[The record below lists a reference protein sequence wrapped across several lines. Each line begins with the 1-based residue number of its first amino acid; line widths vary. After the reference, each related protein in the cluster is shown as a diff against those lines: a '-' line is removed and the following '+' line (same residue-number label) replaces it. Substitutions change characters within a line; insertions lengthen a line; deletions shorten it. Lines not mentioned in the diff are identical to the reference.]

1 MPNAEPSECLYVC
14 DKCAAVIRQA
24 IFVCCS
30 KWSERDLYLCVE
42 CFKEF
47 HYDDKMAS
55 VDETAEM
62 KVVFQRQR
70 LGKLLADIE
79 RICEKRR
86 SRNARR
92 RYDAILQRKE
102 RFREL
107 LNAARHVVLLNAA
120 FNLFSTSDFHRIL
133 HSCGNVSSREKATS
147 SCEPVT
153 GNVGLSN
160 VMRKELMLAL
170 TTAYLNAKT
179 VIDITLLV
187 FSSLAAQLLPEDL
200 EGNLQWTAHSTLDS
214 DMISNATTAIIN
226 TGGESSTEYLHDDY
240 TGSAVKANED
250 GYGLSRFQ
258 WVHWVSIPKLKECAC
273 ASEGRYS
280 FSQHWPMTVEFGGGH
295 RSKRTS
301 VERGHRESGN
311 TSSNSSTY
319 SSSKMRTKTS
329 SNSNIDSFSQP
340 STSAVS
346 WKGEQSTFHSS
357 ISKDA
362 IKNERMK
369 EHKKS
374 VSDKK
379 KRERM
384 IQEREEQRKIISEKE
399 LTKSSSLS
407 QSTSSKFVRL
417 SEIPSSSKVPKIK
430 AVKSASSIPQ
440 LFAPEFLVTEKN
452 GAKIVTK
459 LDPTQVAMFL
469 QRSTSVGAMRNTKD
483 EQKKA
488 LVKKEIS
495 SKVSHDDRKARSSSK
510 KTTINSLCSV
520 EKKLKKKDDDP
531 KKFHS
536 SSPSLVKRKSNLM
549 SVSPPPISK
558 NSKSAAKEKPKKC
571 EELGG
576 GTHAKSGKS
585 DIHRKFQS
593 SEKIDSHEKIMPSVA
608 RPKIVPPHAPRKP
621 CLPST
626 VKTQSVVSKK
636 DQVSLK
642 SETAQTHQRKEFDTV
657 IPRKDPSDR
666 SIMPPKKPSSAPWKG
681 TREISSNERTKTS
694 EQKTEVAEKRTN
706 SNDRKSFK
714 REKSSSKR
722 DSLGKRPGDR
732 SKDKLT
738 FGNAYATERCSD
750 VANSSSPGNDA
761 SKNEAQNEVREQVDK
776 SPERL
781 ECVLREPSK
790 EVNPTDPSVTAPL
803 HDASME
809 TDESTV
815 SKKGD
820 ANPEEDTISEGTK
833 RMAEEK
839 LDRTPAVG
847 NLKTAERTVSE
858 PTSPVAAP
866 SETAPRQTAD
876 MSKDGAKKPFRSGN
890 KSFSEELRR
899 LDAQFSSPSD
909 SEDEVDSG
917 NAFVRFT
924 PQKTSSEPQDQ
935 PSTSLLPLSDFSF
948 QSLDT
953 SIDHSLLADICNS
966 FENAA
971 NIATPPM
978 LCSEYDEVAGGERTP
993 TTAGSRELT
1002 QRMSASVPTASSA
1015 EMDVETTSRSLA
1027 ASPKF
1032 SPVTPSSASTA
1043 DVEETSTGCSVEHI
1057 ARPETPPS
1065 VEMVLKAV
1073 NSSCTIDEDELKR
1086 IIDGFETDY
1095 NPILANISVNDVN
1108 EAIRQCL
1115 EPDQDLEHMLQ
1126 YDDLSDA
1133 VQSGLI
1139 NPETYVTNL
1148 SPEEYCASFEPS
1160 SSCPSTE
1167 TEFSSDSSEM
1177 NKSFGPSSC
1186 ETTSTGDMT
1195 PTTSAPSFGVSPS
1208 QSPGSVQTRLQNSVR
1223 FSMEH
1228 DHTYLTS
1235 APARKHEEACSTP
1248 KKKETSSRLPSN
1260 PNSPFRPTLAT
1271 SAHASTSLQ
1280 TRLNHLSEYEAALLK
1295 IDEIVEECEREVNR
1309 SMQSNQLSEYEA
1321 AIRKLEEVV
1330 RECEKEEKKEEMRK
1344 MKEAEQAN
1352 IRKREEEA
1360 RRKITEERSK
1370 AAERLEEQR
1379 KISAEAAKRVKE
1391 LCLEDVLR
1399 CSLSSE
1405 LGHHMQEKKNKLVKQ
1420 SIHDVIGKCID
1431 ETISSTLGSEM
1442 ERFFTC
1448 EAAVIVIEHYVTD
1461 AVSVVL
1467 SEELDRYQKELMMA
1481 TEAASTAFKDI
1492 TEDIISSSLTSEIVQ
1507 CIEKLM
1513 LKEASSAIADECGEE
1528 ILSGALEDECRRVE
1542 REEKLRIQCAAKVT
1556 SECIDDVLSSTVHS
1570 EVRRRELEEALTGKA
1585 AAKVTQY
1592 CSSSALDSLL
1602 ASAIQR
1608 HDKQEELKR
1617 RAVSALSDSCTSE
1630 AISSALSHELRHC
1643 QELTMKQVATTTVTE
1658 FCTTSVISSAFS
1670 EEVQRFH
1677 MIEEL
1682 KNMAATVVTESCAS
1696 NVITYVLS
1704 SEVQRHHKQEAMK
1717 HKAVTTVTD
1726 LCTGSIISSVLSEEV
1741 ERHRRIEAMKQD
1753 ALNEISEVC
1762 ANELLTSSVR
1772 YEATLCE
1779 RVQQLAHTATTD
1791 LTVCCIQETISRLVS
1806 SEVDH
1811 TMQLYAEQLKL
1822 KALEQVKNLCADDI
1836 IFAVLGREIVLLLK
1850 DLREILQQ
1858 RSAREAVKGTI
1869 IELIQSTF
1877 AKGIKKAFHE
1887 RNRKMVVAAR
1897 SQLIQGY
1904 TTEVFQS
1911 IWNDAVSRH
1920 LNEMSKQTEMKATEK
1935 ITEICVGTVVRS
1947 AMKKQIEKAERRAA
1961 CHFTIKQLVDR
1972 VVREEA
1978 EEIERRQTADSIL
1991 HTLEDRISYIETCE
2005 EAGSLMKELK
2015 ERNLAKKSMELLTE
2029 VLSDMEDEEVQEVAE
2044 KIFEEETAIALSSS
2058 HDSGVID
2065 LNMLRSSSDGTW
2077 KPLGLLERKRMAQV
2091 EAVISELKKSLI
2103 ECNGWISE
2111 VDRYLSKFEGFYK
2124 TDCALLYD
2132 VEAERKNYLFMEFM
2146 SNSTVVSDTE
2156 RLLAEAKSRI
2166 EALLAHREVCLN
2178 EVNDRI
2184 RVLDHELNAANELQ
2198 KSMAMEASRF
2208 TRIARSKQNQ
2218 LQVQGNK
2225 ERRARELAM
2234 TEFCSDVD
2242 STIRRVEKQLVLR
2255 KKSEEATRLMITTRR
2270 EQALQSSASK
2280 TATDAEAVLANAVLR
2295 HSIEQKATSEF
2306 VDSLNS
2312 FVKEIERKKEVR
2324 YVIGYLLDSVRHAEE
2339 QEVERTSAVLHT
2351 VSNLVS
2357 TVSYNRLCEEANALL
2372 QKIYGSELDA
2382 ISERCSSELLDGVLS
2397 IQMETIAK
2405 EEMNKAIIDLVVNSD
2420 YNSRMEVCV
2429 PKVSGNNKETWK
2441 LLGLSQSLKEGN
2453 LDRAEKDLREIRED
2467 YLSWDAEV
2475 DIFLRLFEKFSQA
2488 DFEILRQADMKRKTI
2503 VSLNEKLHRSPS
2515 HLQEIEEFLASFRK
2529 KIEPLTQQ
2537 EGSTVDAVLGH
2548 ISAVENEI
2556 KTVKRYE
2563 SALAEEIKMLPT
2575 CERLE
2580 QKQQKRQ
2587 IEEDRRVRRASLE
2600 ICEESLAGL
2609 LGQVEKCLVALRK
2622 KERRMQDIVEPEATR
2637 RGIYAPSLR
2646 PRSGVTRA
2654 ESAVD
2659 HVPNNKKVEAFI
2671 VELQAFIEC
2680 VERTRGVRCLMDDL
2694 IARTSY
2700 EVTCQ
2705 DAQRMLAICRERD
2718 INRLASQL
2726 LEGIVDETEEEHLEK
2741 IAEAVVRTAVEEA
2754 LANSQSGSIENG
2766 QEERGSFLYLLESL
2780 KNFGWNNAEVICKEV
2795 TRELSTWVWE
2805 VDAYFARF
2813 EQLAEADRKVLRKAD
2828 IESKK
2833 RLAKIQNFEN
2843 PSAVKKAEALLKT
2856 MRTRIE
2862 RRWPCIDVPLEE
2874 LKKEYTSI
2882 QEQFHS
2888 VSARKDTVEAELIA
2902 ELELTKRRQC
2912 ELDEQMVEERQD
2924 RSITLAKIRS
2934 DIHGAITLVMHDL
2947 DGIENKVSAVAAL
2960 INGSQNVSP
2969 LPLSPVSSLEADV
2982 ALALSVVIDAVEC
2995 KEMNDFIDE
3004 LTMFVD
3010 EVNEMRLRRPRS
3022 ALELAVQDVVDSICL
3037 AVEASFWQIE
3047 PNLRSRMTR
3056 RGPPFHYEKF
3066 AQLLEAGLLSP
3077 EPPLDLLSAEE
3088 ELADVTLRLRRTPFH
3103 ISAYCTPISSQ
3114 LDFFDE
3120 PPENFLE
3127 FDDEPLERVEQSLTT
3142 GAKASVVLEFSAD
3155 IGDKKKPLSRT
3166 SSLSLIGQ
3174 NEQCCRIERPS
3185 SAPARFF
3192 VGDISSIDR
3201 LSCSPPTCQPV
3212 ETSRIVRPIPI
3223 AASVI
3228 SDLSKAPLLM
3238 SSPQFPIGQGSAFTP
3253 FQRQVN
3259 LTLNGVENSYVEPM
3273 LDPNFISLLLT
3284 QISPSLQKTATAINI
3299 DEPPPADPRPV
3310 KRNVACEYSEG
3321 ETAAAEQRQSSS
3333 DMLQSLRE
3341 KRPHV
3346 PRSYEQMVYESSACQ
3361 KNPRTSEESFP
3372 QKRKRVSFQDDP
3384 KGNME
3389 DGDVEYIGT
3398 VTRTNLS
3405 MQMYPGLRR
3414 IKKID
3419 LGAENTNFCSHGPAN
3434 FEIPGISHDEQ
3445 SEESSPEKSRII
3457 DGNDDMR
3464 SKLPSIY
3471 SALSDQSTRFAFELL
3486 YGGYTKFSEETAE
3499 NMSRKGLIY
3508 QRLWRA
3514 ALVTKPLATWIV
3526 NNEHITKSQRD
3537 EIVNCCRQGTKLFL
3551 AHCKFACYMT
3561 ANVHIIRPVLQLT
3574 EAPFC
3579 FDRLP
3584 TVFARVFDRIF
3595 DEIRMGVLNGQR
3607 GSNRQAHSSSARQPH
3622 RPSLPSFCNAFRNS
3636 APIYYSGANTYEQSA
3651 HVNTFEENSTLQ
3663 SNERLA
3669 ATFSGGPNTIGT
3681 ALFATASGLDRIS
3694 QRTENMRSSDVA
3706 ATTTVSTDVQQ
3717 LQQMSAPEISTSQGV
3732 MNNDVAVMKSRRKP
3746 TSDAKVTTKTES
3758 NASSGKSPRRPRST
3772 SQRRKSQ
3779 AVEDGKGISDI
3790 QPSTSTQESTAD
3802 TNTRISKKGSK
3813 RSSIAKPMRKA
3824 KQFLT
3829 GMLNIESEVESDEE
3843 PASKTNSS
3851 SGTADKKKKGRQT
3864 KTKRPL
3870 VDADEPSCFQQ
3881 AKPKKRQPS
3890 TTRGRRR
3897 RHKSTSSEGSKVSET
3912 KPTQKKRSR
3921 TVESRMRTPE
3931 PELTKEQL
3939 MVRTVEKAIADE
3951 YGRQAVPFTVLMAI
3965 MEEVI
3970 AASKKGDDLSL
3981 FNLSDAISNVGST
3994 SNESWVTRL
4003 LHKDHKKKIQID
4015 ECAMIELLDMLVKRA
4030 VRIAISD
4037 REKQFCRENNIEELE
4052 FNIYKF
4058 NLWLENENVRRK
4070 NKKHKHVTLI
4080 DEPSMQA
4087 VTAVLREVNFLT
4099 HL

>member
-14 DKCAAVIRQA
+14 DKCASVIRQA

-30 KWSERDLYLCVE
+30 KWSERDLYICVE

-47 HYDDKMAS
+47 HYDDEMAS

-79 RICEKRR
+79 RICEKRK

-92 RYDAILQRKE
+92 RYDAILQCKE

-107 LNAARHVVLLNAA
+107 LDAARHVVLLNAA
-120 FNLFSTSDFHRIL
+120 ISLFSTSDFHRIL
-133 HSCGNVSSREKATS
+133 HPRGVSSREKATS
-147 SCEPVT
+147 SCESVT
-153 GNVGLSN
+153 RNVGLSN

-170 TTAYLNAKT
+170 TTAYLNAKA
-179 VIDITLLV
+179 VVDITLLV
-187 FSSLAAQLLPEDL
+187 FSSLAAQLLPQNL
-200 EGNLQWTAHSTLDS
+200 GGNVQWTARSTLDS
-214 DMISNATTAIIN
+214 DMISNATTAIVN
-226 TGGESSTEYLHDDY
+226 TGGESSSTEYLHDDY

-258 WVHWVSIPKLKECAC
+258 WVHRVSIPKLKECAC
-273 ASEGRYS
+273 ASKGRYS

-301 VERGHRESGN
+301 VEKGHRESGN
-311 TSSNSSTY
+311 TSSNNSSY

-346 WKGEQSTFHSS
+346 WKGEQSTFQSS

-374 VSDKK
+374 ISDKK

-384 IQEREEQRKIISEKE
+384 IQEREEKRKSILEKE

-407 QSTSSKFVRL
+407 QSASSKFVRL
-417 SEIPSSSKVPKIK
+417 SEIPSSSKIPKIK

-469 QRSTSVGAMRNTKD
+469 QRSTSVGAMRNAKD

-488 LVKKEIS
+488 LMKKEIS

-510 KTTINSLCSV
+510 KTTVSSLCSV
-520 EKKLKKKDDDP
+520 EKKLKKKDDGP

-536 SSPSLVKRKSNLM
+536 SSPSMVKRKSNLT
-549 SVSPPPISK
+549 SLSPPPVSK
-558 NSKSAAKEKPKKC
+558 SSKSAAKEKLKKC

-576 GTHAKSGKS
+576 GSHTKSSKS
-585 DIHRKFQS
+585 DIQKKFLS
-593 SEKIDSHEKIMPSVA
+593 SEKIDSHEKMMPSVA
-608 RPKIVPPHAPRKP
+608 RPKIVPPHAPKKP
-621 CLPST
+621 CLPLI
-626 VKTQSVVSKK
+626 VKTQSVISKK
-636 DQVSLK
+636 DQFSLK
-642 SETAQTHQRKEFDTV
+642 SETAQTYQRKEVDTA
-657 IPRKDPSDR
+657 IPRKDSSDR
-666 SIMPPKKPSSAPWKG
+666 LTMPSKKPSSAPWKG

-694 EQKTEVAEKRTN
+694 EQKAELPEKRTN
-706 SNDRKSFK
+706 SNDKKLFK

-722 DSLGKRPGDR
+722 DPRGKSPGDR
-732 SKDKLT
+732 SKDKDKLT
-738 FGNAYATERCSD
+738 VGNAYATERCSD
-750 VANSSSPGNDA
+750 FAKSSSPGNDR
-761 SKNEAQNEVREQVDK
+761 SKNGAQNEVREHVDK
-776 SPERL
+776 SPGRL
-781 ECVLREPSK
+781 GYVLREASD
-790 EVNPTDPSVTAPL
+790 EVNPALLNDT
-803 HDASME
+803 SME
-809 TDESTV
+809 TDESII

-820 ANPEEDTISEGTK
+820 ANPVEDTISEGARTTPK
-833 RMAEEK
+833 EK
-839 LDRTPAVG
+839 LDATLA
-847 NLKTAERTVSE
+847 AEGLETTEQTVSE
-858 PTSPVAAP
+858 PASPIAAP
-866 SETAPRQTAD
+866 SETVPKQTAD
-876 MSKDGAKKPFRSGN
+876 VSEDGAKNQSRSGK

-917 NAFVRFT
+917 NAFVKFT
-924 PQKTSSEPQDQ
+924 PQKASSEPRDQ

-953 SIDHSLLADICNS
+953 SIDHSLLADICSS

-978 LCSEYDEVAGGERTP
+978 LCSEYDEVAGGERTA
-993 TTAGSRELT
+993 TTAGGRELT
-1002 QRMSASVPTASSA
+1002 QRMSASVPPASSA
-1015 EMDVETTSRSLA
+1015 EVDVETTSRSLA

-1032 SPVTPSSASTA
+1032 SPVTPSSASTV
-1043 DVEETSTGCSVEHI
+1043 DVEETSAGCSVEHI

-1186 ETTSTGDMT
+1186 ETTSTGDLT

-1208 QSPGSVQTRLQNSVR
+1208 QSPGSAQTRLQNSVR

-1235 APARKHEEACSTP
+1235 APTRKHEEPCSTP
-1248 KKKETSSRLPSN
+1248 KKKETSSHLPSH
-1260 PNSPFRPTLAT
+1260 PNSPFHPTLAT

-1352 IRKREEEA
+1352 IRKHEEEA

-1370 AAERLEEQR
+1370 AAERLQEQR
-1379 KISAEAAKRVKE
+1379 KISAEAARRINE
-1391 LCLEDVLR
+1391 FCLEDVLR
-1399 CSLSSE
+1399 YSLSSE
-1405 LGHHMQEKKNKLVKQ
+1405 LAHYMHEKKNELVKQ
-1420 SIHDVIGKCID
+1420 SIHDVIGNCID
-1431 ETISSTLGSEM
+1431 ETIASTLGSEV
-1442 ERFFTC
+1442 ERFITC
-1448 EAAVIVIEHYVTD
+1448 EAAVIVIEHYVAD

-1467 SEELDRYQKELMMA
+1467 GEELDHYQKQQTMA
-1481 TEAASTAFKDI
+1481 IEAAFTAFKDI
-1492 TEDIISSSLTSEIVQ
+1492 AEDIISSSLTSETVQ
-1507 CIEKLM
+1507 HIEQLM
-1513 LKEASSAIADECGEE
+1513 LKGASSAIADECGEE
-1528 ILSGALEDECRRVE
+1528 ILRWALENECWRLE
-1542 REEKLRIQCAAKVT
+1542 KEEKLRIECTTKVT
-1556 SECIDDVLSSTVHS
+1556 AECIDDVLSSVVHS

-1585 AAKVTQY
+1585 AAKITQY

-1608 HDKQEELKR
+1608 HNKQEELKR
-1617 RAVSALSDSCTSE
+1617 RAVSVVSDSCTSE
-1630 AISSALSHELRHC
+1630 AVSSALSHEVRRC
-1643 QELTMKQVATTTVTE
+1643 QELALKQEAATTVTE
-1658 FCTTSVISSAFS
+1658 FCTTSVISSAFNI
-1670 EEVQRFH
+1670 EVERCH

-1682 KNMAATVVTESCAS
+1682 KNMAAAVVTESCTDS
-1696 NVITYVLS
+1696 VITCVLS
-1704 SEVQRHHKQEAMK
+1704 SEVQRHHRQEAMK
-1717 HKAVTTVTD
+1717 QKAITAVTE
-1726 LCTGSIISSVLSEEV
+1726 LCTGSIISNVLSEEV
-1741 ERHRRIEAMKQD
+1741 ERHRQIEAMKQN
-1753 ALNEISEVC
+1753 ALNEVSEEC

-1772 YEATLCE
+1772 YEAALCE
-1779 RVQQLAHTATTD
+1779 RMQQSARTATAD
-1791 LTVCCIQETISRLVS
+1791 LTIWCIQETISDLFS
-1806 SEVDH
+1806 SEVSY

-1822 KALEQVKNLCADDI
+1822 KALEQVKNLCARDI
-1836 IFAVLGREIVLLLK
+1836 IFAVVGREILLLMK

-1869 IELIQSTF
+1869 TELIQSTF
-1877 AKGIKKAFHE
+1877 AKGVEAAFHE
-1887 RNRKMVVAAR
+1887 RNRKLVVAAR
-1897 SQLIQGY
+1897 SQFIQDY
-1904 TTEVFQS
+1904 TAEVFQS
-1911 IWNDAVSRH
+1911 IWNDAVSKH
-1920 LNEMSKQTEMKATEK
+1920 LNEMSKQTQMKATEK
-1935 ITEICVGTVVRS
+1935 ITEICVGTVFRS

-1972 VVREEA
+1972 VVQEEA
-1978 EEIERRQTADSIL
+1978 EETERRQTADSIL

-2005 EAGSLMKELK
+2005 EAGTLMKKVK

-2029 VLSDMEDEEVQEVAE
+2029 MLSDVEDVEVQEVAE
-2044 KIFEEETAIALSSS
+2044 KVFEEEAAISLSSS
-2058 HDSGVID
+2058 HDSGVND
-2065 LNMLRSSSDGTW
+2065 LKMLRSSSNGKW
-2077 KPLGLLERKRMAQV
+2077 KPLGLWERKRMAQI
-2091 EAVISELKKSLI
+2091 EAAVTELKESLI

-2111 VDRYLSKFEGFYK
+2111 VDKYLRKFEGFYK

-2166 EALLAHREVCLN
+2166 EALLTHREVCLN
-2178 EVNDRI
+2178 EVKDRI
-2184 RVLDHELNAANELQ
+2184 RIIDHEINAASELHR
-2198 KSMAMEASRF
+2198 SMAKETSRL

-2242 STIRRVEKQLVLR
+2242 STIRLVEKQLVLR
-2255 KKSEEATRLMITTRR
+2255 KKSEEAVRLMITTRR
-2270 EQALQSSASK
+2270 EQALQSSTSK
-2280 TATDAEAVLANAVLR
+2280 TAADAEAVLANAVMR
-2295 HSIEQKATSEF
+2295 HSMEQKVTSEF

-2312 FVKEIERKKEVR
+2312 FVKEIERRKEVR
-2324 YVIGYLLDSVRHAEE
+2324 YVIGYLLDCIHHAEE

-2357 TVSYNRLCEEANALL
+2357 TVSYNRLCEEASALL
-2372 QKIYGSELDA
+2372 QKIYGSELEA
-2382 ISERCSSELLDGVLS
+2382 ISERCSSELLDSVLS

-2405 EEMNKAIIDLVVNSD
+2405 EEMNKAVIDIVVNSD

-2429 PKVSGNNKETWK
+2429 PKVSDSNKETWK
-2441 LLGLSQSLKEGN
+2441 LFGLSQSLKEGN

-2475 DIFLRLFEKFSQA
+2475 DMFLRLFEKFSQA
-2488 DFEILRQADMKRKTI
+2488 DFEILREADRKRKTI
-2503 VSLNEKLHRSPS
+2503 VSANEKLRQVPS
-2515 HLQEIEEFLASFRK
+2515 HLQEVEGFLASFRK

-2537 EGSTVDAVLGH
+2537 EGSTVDTVLEH

-2556 KTVKRYE
+2556 KTVKHYE

-2587 IEEDRRVRRASLE
+2587 IEDDRRVRRASIE
-2600 ICEESLAGL
+2600 RCEESLAGL
-2609 LGQVEKCLVALRK
+2609 LGRVEKCLVSLRK
-2622 KERRMQDIVEPEATR
+2622 KERRMLDIVEPEATR
-2637 RGIYAPSLR
+2637 CGIYAPSLR
-2646 PRSGVTRA
+2646 PRSGVTRT
-2654 ESAVD
+2654 ESTVD
-2659 HVPNNKKVEAFI
+2659 HTSNSKKVEAFI

-2694 IARTSY
+2694 LARTSY
-2700 EVTCQ
+2700 EVICE
-2705 DAQRMLAICRERD
+2705 DAQRMLAICHERD
-2718 INRLASQL
+2718 ISRLTSQL
-2726 LEGIVDETEEEHLEK
+2726 LEGIVDETEEEHVEK

-2754 LANSQSGSIENG
+2754 LANSQSGSVENG

-2813 EQLAEADRKVLRKAD
+2813 EQLAEADRKVLHKAD
-2828 IESKK
+2828 VESKK
-2833 RLAKIQNFEN
+2833 RLTKIQNFEN
-2843 PSAVKKAEALLKT
+2843 PSLVKKAEAFLKT

-2862 RRWPCIDVPLEE
+2862 RRWPSVDVPLEV

-2882 QEQFHS
+2882 QEQFRS
-2888 VSARKDTVEAELIA
+2888 VSERKNVVEAELSA
-2902 ELELTKRRQC
+2902 ELELTKRRQW
-2912 ELDEQMVEERQD
+2912 ELDEQMVVERQN

-2934 DIHGAITLVMHDL
+2934 DIHDAITFVKHDL

-2960 INGSQNVSP
+2960 INSSQNVSP
-2969 LPLSPVSSLEADV
+2969 LPLSALSSLEADV

-3004 LTMFVD
+3004 LAMFVD

-3022 ALELAVQDVVDSICL
+3022 ALEHAVQDVVDSICL

-3066 AQLLEAGLLSP
+3066 TQLLEAGLLSP
-3077 EPPLDLLSAEE
+3077 EPPPDLLSAEE

-3127 FDDEPLERVEQSLTT
+3127 FEDEPLERMEQSLTT
-3142 GAKASVVLEFSAD
+3142 EAKAPVLFEFPAD
-3155 IGDKKKPLSRT
+3155 FGSKKPLSRT
-3166 SSLSLIGQ
+3166 TSLSLISQ

-3185 SAPARFF
+3185 SAPARFL
-3192 VGDISSIDR
+3192 VGDISRTDR
-3201 LSCSPPTCQPV
+3201 LSCSPPTCQSA

-3253 FQRQVN
+3253 FQREVN
-3259 LTLNGVENSYVEPM
+3259 LTMSGVENSYVEPV
-3273 LDPNFISLLLT
+3273 LDPNLISLLLT
-3284 QISPSLQKTATAINI
+3284 QISPSLQKTSTVVNI

-3310 KRNVACEYSEG
+3310 KRSVAFEYSES
-3321 ETAAAEQRQSSS
+3321 ETAAAEQRHSSS
-3333 DMLQSLRE
+3333 DMLQKLHE
-3341 KRPHV
+3341 KR
-3346 PRSYEQMVYESSACQ
+3346 RSYEQMFYESSACQ

-3372 QKRKRVSFQDDP
+3372 QKRKRVSFQDEP
-3384 KGNME
+3384 KENTE

-3398 VTRTNLS
+3398 VLKTNLS

-3414 IKKID
+3414 IRKID
-3419 LGAENTNFCSHGPAN
+3419 LGAENKNFCSHGPAS
-3434 FEIPGISHDEQ
+3434 FEIPGIFHDEQ
-3445 SEESSPEKSRII
+3445 SEESSPEKNRIV
-3457 DGNDDMR
+3457 DGKDDMR
-3464 SKLPSIY
+3464 SKLPPIY
-3471 SALSDQSTRFAFELL
+3471 SALSDQSIRFAFELL

-3514 ALVTKPLATWIV
+3514 ALVTKPLATWIM

-3551 AHCKFACYMT
+3551 AHCKFAGYMT

-3574 EAPFC
+3574 EVPFC

-3595 DEIRMGVLNGQR
+3595 DEIRMDVLNGQR
-3607 GSNRQAHSSSARQPH
+3607 GSNRQTHLSSVGQPQ
-3622 RPSLPSFCNAFRNS
+3622 RNSLPSFCKAFKNS
-3636 APIYYSGANTYEQSA
+3636 APIYCSSANTYEQSA
-3651 HVNTFEENSTLQ
+3651 HVSTFEENSTLQ
-3663 SNERLA
+3663 SNEQLA
-3669 ATFSGGPNTIGT
+3669 ATFSGGPNTVGT
-3681 ALFATASGLDRIS
+3681 ALFTTASGLDRIP
-3694 QRTENMRSSDVA
+3694 QRTENVRSSNVA
-3706 ATTTVSTDVQQ
+3706 ATTTVATDVQQ
-3717 LQQMSAPEISTSQGV
+3717 LQKMSAPAVRASQGV
-3732 MNNDVAVMKSRRKP
+3732 MNNDVAVVKSRRKP

-3758 NASSGKSPRRPRST
+3758 NVSSSRSPRRPRST
-3772 SQRRKSQ
+3772 SRRRKPQ
-3779 AVEDGKGISDI
+3779 VVEDDI
-3790 QPSTSTQESTAD
+3790 QPSTSTQDSATD
-3802 TNTRISKKGSK
+3802 TNTRPSKKGSK
-3813 RSSIAKPMRKA
+3813 RPSIAKPMQKA
-3824 KQFLT
+3824 KQFIT

-3843 PASKTNSS
+3843 HSSKANSS

-3864 KTKRPL
+3864 KTKRQL
-3870 VDADEPSCFQQ
+3870 VDADEPSCLQQ
-3881 AKPKKRQPS
+3881 AKPQKRQSS

-3897 RHKSTSSEGSKVSET
+3897 RHKSTSSEGSKISET

-3951 YGRQAVPFTVLMAI
+3951 YGRQAVPFTVLMTI

-3981 FNLSDAISNVGST
+3981 FNLNDAISNVSNT